1 MCLRPFIKYPGGKN
15 KELLLINENKPSS
28 IERYF
33 EHFVGGGSFFFFLIL
48 ELIIPLKLV
57 DHYLY

>member
-1 MCLRPFIKYPGGKN
+1 MCLRPFIKYSGRKN
-15 KELLLINENKPSS
+15 KELPLINENKPSS

-33 EHFVGGGSFFFFLIL
+33 EPFVGGGSFFLIL